1 MNAHT
6 TRSVKLLSGISC
18 ILALLSASAIGFA
31 QQSSRKHHVVD
42 SVVPQPVNLH
52 GNTNPDNFTKVMS
65 SEEPIHIVIGHSSF
79 INTKHPLTRV
89 YVTNPAIIYAYTATP
104 NQVLITSKKP
114 GLSSLIVWDD
124 TGESQSYLFSSDI
137 DIDSLRQS
145 LKQAM
150 PNEDIHA
157 QVDEGR
163 VMLSGMVSTTRDSD
177 MAAKLASLY
186 STDVSNAI
194 IVNSSEIKQ
203 VKLKVRIVEVDRSK
217 LDAFGFNFFSAGGN
231 NLAQTT
237 TGQFTSSLTASISGS
252 SSSTSSGSSS
262 SVGNKTVSI
271 TNPLNFLLY
280 SSKLNVGAMLQDME
294 SKQILQILAEPTIS
308 TLSGHQANFL
318 SGGEFPFPVV
328 QGIAGGLTSI
338 SIEFRPY
345 GVKLAFTPVVN
356 IDGTIDLKVAPEVSA
371 LDYTNAVTISGYT
384 IPALSTRRAETQV
397 VLKSGQSFAI
407 SGLLDRRTTDS
418 LGRTPGIANVPILGE
433 LFKSKSINHSTTEL
447 IVIVTPSIVDPMS
460 ESSVIDIP
468 KTAVPILD
476 PQTFDAT
483 LPKAKT
489 TK

>member
-1 MNAHT
+1 MNAHKT
-6 TRSVKLLSGISC
+6 RFIQLLFGVSLMFTLLNRSVIV
-18 ILALLSASAIGFA
+18 AA
-31 QQSSRKHHVVD
+31 QQSQHKHHYVVNSPASQSAVLSGD
-42 SVVPQPVNLH
+42 AS
-52 GNTNPDNFTKVMS
+52 PDNFTKVKS
-65 SEEPIHIVIGHSSF
+65 SEEPLHIVVGHSTF

-89 YVTNPAIIYAYTATP
+89 YVTNPAIIYAYTSSA

-114 GLSSLIVWDD
+114 GLSSLVVWDD
-124 TGESQSYLFSSDI
+124 IGESQSYLFSSDI
-137 DIDSLRQS
+137 DIDTLRQS
-145 LKQAM
+145 IKQAM
-150 PNEDIHA
+150 PDEDIHVY
-157 QVDEGR
+157 VDEGR
-163 VMLSGMVSTTRDSD
+163 VMLSGMVSTSNDSEV
-177 MAAKLASLY
+177 AAKLASLY
-186 STDVSNAI
+186 STDVSNAL

-203 VKLKVRIVEVDRSK
+203 VRLKVRIVEVDRSK

-237 TGQFTSSLTASISGS
+237 TGQFTSSLTATTSGS
-252 SSSTSSGSSS
+252 SSSSGGTSS

-294 SKQILQILAEPTIS
+294 SKQVLQILAEPTIS
-308 TLSGHQANFL
+308 TLSGQQANFL

-338 SIEFRPY
+338 SIQFRPY

-356 IDGTIDLKVAPEVSA
+356 VDGTIDLKVAPEVSA

-418 LGRTPGIANVPILGE
+418 LGNTPGIASVPILGA

-460 ESSVIDIP
+460 ENAVIEEP
-468 KTAVPILD
+468 KTAIPTLD
-476 PQTFDAT
+476 PQHFDAT
-483 LPKAKT
+483 LPKAKD